1 MLTRRITFRL
11 YPSKTQEQKM
21 LWARR
26 MHAYLYNAA
35 VANRKTQYQ
44 KFGHAVDYF
53 EQQASL
59 PGFKETWS
67 EYKELNAGSLQATLK
82 RVDFA
87 FTRFFQ
93 GLGKYPKFKP
103 IRTYS
108 GWTYPDGRQGFKAH
122 TSGKNGY
129 LELRDLGFKI
139 QMRGQA
145 RIWGKPT
152 TCTIV
157 YRNNKW
163 FGSITVKCLPTRE
176 TGKGSIGLDF
186 GCKTAV
192 AMSDGT
198 TIEPPKFLAKAS
210 SKIKQ
215 ASKQLRRKR
224 KPERGK
230 RGMRSACDSECI
242 RSRSEQKASRRWKKA
257 RAKISKLQK
266 KVANQRQNWVHHVA
280 VDIVRNNS
288 LIVTEKLQV
297 KNLTK
302 KAGGNAAS
310 QAAYSTPA
318 RRAKPGSKR
327 KRQKTGLNRSMLD
340 VGMGMLRS
348 AIAYKVKE
356 AGGIF
361 LEAPTRSLKP
371 TQRCAQCWKLTKKN
385 LSDRLHICSNP
396 NCQHTEDRDVNS
408 AQVCLAWARGQEL
421 SSETADESS
430 STESPKVRYC
440 GGFQQL
446 AQVKRQKL
454 ATQRSKA
461 E

>member
-11 YPSKTQEQKM
+11 YPSKAQEQKM
-21 LWARR
+21 FWARR

-44 KFGHAVDYF
+44 KFGHSVDYF

-59 PGFKETWS
+59 PGFKETWV

-82 RVDFA
+82 RVDFS
-87 FTRFFQ
+87 FVRFFQ
-93 GLGKYPKFKP
+93 GLGKYPRYRP
-103 IRTYS
+103 IRAYS
-108 GWTYPDGRQGFKAH
+108 GWTYPDGRQGFKAL
-122 TSGKNGY
+122 TCGKNGY

-145 RIWGKPT
+145 RTWGKPT

-163 FGSITVKCLPTRE
+163 FASITVKCLPTRE

-198 TIEPPKFLAKAS
+198 MVEPPKFLAKAS

-215 ASKQLRRKR
+215 ASKQLRRKSAPHTARFPRHVSGARR
-224 KPERGK
+224 KPERRK
-230 RGMRSACDSECI
+230 H
-242 RSRSEQKASRRWKKA
+242 KASRRWQKA

-280 VDIVRNNS
+280 VDIVRSNS
-288 LIVTEKLQV
+288 LIVTEKLQI
-297 KNLTK
+297 KNMTRKAK
-302 KAGGNAAS
+302 K
-310 QAAYSTPA
+310 
-318 RRAKPGSKR
+318 GSKR
-327 KRQKTGLNRSMLD
+327 KRQKNGLNRSMLD

-348 AIAYKVKE
+348 AISYKVKE

-371 TQRCAQCWKLTKKN
+371 TQRCVKCWTLTSKT

-396 NCQHTEDRDVNS
+396 SCQHIEDRDVNS

-421 SSETADESS
+421 TSLDVDGSS
-430 STESPKVRYC
+430 STENPKVKYC

-454 ATQRSKA
+454 ATQRSEA